1 MNELELA
8 GIPRSV
14 SQLSLGTSGLKNYEA
29 AAPLLDHFHAA
40 GGSLFDTAFQY
51 GPADSILGAW
61 LAARGLADRVSVVGK
76 GCHTPHCE
84 PEFLTPQLE
93 ASLAALR
100 RDCIDVYFLHRDNPA
115 VPVGEW
121 VDLLDGH
128 VRAGRIRR
136 YGGSNWAPARI
147 EEANAYAAR
156 TGKIGF
162 TALSNQFS
170 LAEMIEPPWEGCLA
184 ASDAASLAW
193 LRRTGTPLFAW
204 SSQARGFF
212 TDRAVKANPP
222 DPEMVRCWHNPANLA
237 RRARAMDLADRL
249 GATLA
254 GLALAY
260 NLAQDFPLFPVIG
273 PLSVAE
279 LVSSLDALKVVL
291 SPADVVWLRDG

>member
-1 MNELELA
+1 MNELDLA
-8 GIPRSV
+8 AIPRKV
-14 SQLSLGTSGLKNYEA
+14 SHLALGTSALDTYEQ
-29 AAPLLDHFHAA
+29 AAPLLDHFHAQ
-40 GGSLFDTAFQY
+40 GGSLFDTAFHY
-51 GPADSILGAW
+51 GASDTILGKW
-61 LAARGLADRVSVVGK
+61 LAARGLVDSVTVIGK
-76 GCHTPHCE
+76 GCHTPYCQ

-93 ASLAALR
+93 ASLVALGR
-100 RDCIDVYFLHRDNPA
+100 ECIDVYFLHRDNLA
-115 VPVGEW
+115 VPVSEW

-147 EEANAYAAR
+147 DAANEYAAR
-156 TGKIGF
+156 AGRIGF

-170 LAEMIEPPWEGCLA
+170 LAGMIEPPWDGCLA
-184 ASDAASLAW
+184 ASDVASLAW
-193 LRRTGTPLFAW
+193 LRQTGTPLFAW

-237 RRARAMDLADRL
+237 RRARAMELAGRR
-249 GATLA
+249 GASLA

-273 PLSVAE
+273 PLTMAE
-279 LVSSLDALKVVL
+279 LRSSLDALRVVL
-291 SPADVVWLRDG
+291 SPADVAWLRDG